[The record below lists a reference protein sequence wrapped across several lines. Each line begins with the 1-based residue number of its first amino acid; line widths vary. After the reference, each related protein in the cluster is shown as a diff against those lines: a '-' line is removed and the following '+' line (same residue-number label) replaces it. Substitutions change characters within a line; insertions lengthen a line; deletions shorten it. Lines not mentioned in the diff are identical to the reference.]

1 MSRPTCHHGGM
12 ALRYALL
19 DLLANEPMSGYDLT
33 RTFSISLANVWP
45 AQHSQIYP
53 ELAKLVAD
61 GLIAQ
66 TSGGPRGRKVY
77 EATPDGLDTLRSWLR
92 ETTPDYR
99 VRSEAMLRA
108 FCLWTLPVDEAVAQ
122 LARDR
127 AEYVRRRDEM
137 VAAIGAVDW
146 GASPCRRAGRLTI
159 EYGRRYYDDLIEW
172 VDWATVQVEAGIL
185 RPDGPLPL
193 GSGVDFQPGADP
205 SCGLAEAE
213 LAGPR

>member
-1 MSRPTCHHGGM
+1 MS
-12 ALRYALL
+12 LRFALL

-33 RTFSISLANVWP
+33 RTFSVSLANVWP

-66 TSGGPRGRKVY
+66 TSGGPRGRKEY
-77 EATPDGLDTLRSWLR
+77 EATPEGVDALRSWLR
-92 ETTPDYR
+92 DTTPDYR
-99 VRSEAMLRA
+99 VRSEAMLRV

-127 AEYVRRRDEM
+127 AEYVRHRDEM
-137 VAAIGAVDW
+137 VAAIETVDW
-146 GASPCRRAGRLTI
+146 GVSPCRRAGRLTI

-172 VDWATVQVEAGIL
+172 VDWATTLVEAGML
-185 RPDGPLPL
+185 RPDGPLPPGDGRAFPTAGAL
-193 GSGVDFQPGADP
+193 DSPCGPAGSF
-205 SCGLAEAE
+205 
-213 LAGPR
+213 